1 MRAGRAR
8 SVEEM
13 FMRKLTK
20 NYIYLEVLAPYLI
33 NNPEETRFGSNKIKE
48 QHETMKHQNEEVM
61 LRDT

>member
-33 NNPEETRFGSNKIKE
+33 NNPPEETRFGSNKIKE
-48 QHETMKHQNEEVM
+48 QHETMKH
-61 LRDT
+61 